1 MKQIIKNIVPLSWQK
16 KWYYFKN
23 PHIIDEVDLVE
34 KLLLKTDSTRL
45 MIDVG
50 AHVGN
55 SLEPFAHA
63 GWKVYAFEPD
73 PINRAKLM
81 AFAAKLP
88 NIKVEPIALSDQPS
102 GEMKFYAS
110 KVSSGISSLLN
121 FHESHEVTATVKV
134 TNLKTYCEANSIK
147 KVSFLKTD
155 TEGYDLPVLRGND
168 WTAVQPRA
176 IVCEFDD
183 FKTKN
188 LGYTLVDQAD
198 LLLRNGYKI
207 IVSEWHPIEEYGR
220 THRWRRF
227 TTDPSKVV
235 GERVWGNII
244 AVKSEDWDAL
254 LKIAKKYGPV
264 EA

>member
-1 MKQIIKNIVPLSWQK
+1 MKEFLKQLVPLSWQK
-16 KWYYFKN
+16 RWYKFKH
-23 PHIIDEVDLVE
+23 PGTLDEVDIVFDFLQKGDPNKV
-34 KLLLKTDSTRL
+34 

-55 SLEPFAHA
+55 ALESFAIK
-63 GWKVYAFEPD
+63 GWKVFAFEPD
-73 PINRAKLM
+73 PTNRAKLLTL
-81 AFAAKLP
+81 AAKFP
-88 NIKVEPIALSDQPS
+88 NVKVESIALSDQPS

-134 TNLKTYCEANSIK
+134 TNLKTYCEANNIRQ
-147 KVSFLKTD
+147 VSFLKTD

-168 WTAVQPRA
+168 WKVVQPRA

-188 LGYTLVDQAD
+188 LGYTLIDQAD

-207 IVSEWHPIEEYGR
+207 IVSEWYPIEEYGK

-227 TTDPSKVV
+227 TTDPTNVV

-244 AVKSEDWDAL
+244 AVKPADWDSL
-254 LKIAKKYGPV
+254 LVITKKYGPI
-264 EA
+264 E